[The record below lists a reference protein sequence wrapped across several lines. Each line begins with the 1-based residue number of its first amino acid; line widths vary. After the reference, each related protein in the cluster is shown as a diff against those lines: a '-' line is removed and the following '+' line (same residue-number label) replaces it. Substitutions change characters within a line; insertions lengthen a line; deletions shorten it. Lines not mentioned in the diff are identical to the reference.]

1 MDETVEVTVRLPV
14 ALQRRVDTIAQ
25 ALDHPRA
32 WVIERAIESFVE
44 IESIKRALAEADA
57 GDFASDAEVDEVFG
71 KWRHHSPNAGQM
83 AADCASRP

>member
-1 MDETVEVTVRLPV
+1 MEETVELTVRLPV

-44 IESIKRALAEADA
+44 MEAIKQALAEADV
-57 GDFASDAEVDEVFG
+57 GDFASDAEVEAVFG
-71 KWRHHSPNAGQM
+71 KWRNRTSNAG
-83 AADCASRP
+83 

>member
-44 IESIKRALAEADA
+44 IETI
-57 GDFASDAEVDEVFG
+57 VFG
-71 KWRHHSPNAGQM
+71 KWRNRTPSTG
-83 AADCASRP
+83 

>member
-1 MDETVEVTVRLPV
+1 MDETVELTVRLPV

-44 IESIKRALAEADA
+44 IETI
-57 GDFASDAEVDEVFG
+57 VFG
-71 KWRHHSPNAGQM
+71 KWRNRTPSTG
-83 AADCASRP
+83 

>member
-1 MDETVEVTVRLPV
+1 MDETVELTVRVPV

-44 IESIKRALAEADA
+44 IETIKQALTEADA
-57 GDFASDAEVDEVFG
+57 GDFASDAEVEAVFG
-71 KWRHHSPNAGQM
+71 KWRKPIPNAG
-83 AADCASRP
+83 

>member
-1 MDETVEVTVRLPV
+1 MDETVELTVRLPV

-44 IESIKRALAEADA
+44 IETIKQALAEADA
-57 GDFASDAEVDEVFG
+57 GDFASDAEVKEVLG
-71 KWRHHSPNAGQM
+71 KWQDRTPDAG
-83 AADCASRP
+83 

>member
-14 ALQRRVDTIAQ
+14 ALQRRVDTIAK

-44 IESIKRALAEADA
+44 IETI
-57 GDFASDAEVDEVFG
+57 VFG
-71 KWRHHSPNAGQM
+71 KWRNRTPSTG
-83 AADCASRP
+83 

>member
-1 MDETVEVTVRLPV
+1 MDETVELTVRVPV

-44 IESIKRALAEADA
+44 IETIKQALAEADS

-71 KWRHHSPNAGQM
+71 KWQNHTPNAG
-83 AADCASRP
+83 

>member
-1 MDETVEVTVRLPV
+1 MDETVELTVRLPL

-44 IESIKRALAEADA
+44 IETIKQALAEADA
-57 GDFASDAEVDEVFG
+57 GDFAADGEVKGVFG
-71 KWRHHSPNAGQM
+71 KWLDRTPNAG
-83 AADCASRP
+83 